1 MRAYFNTYVV
11 WFLVISGCVE
21 NLRFVCSR
29 FTELYYSSSGLPPHS
44 LPPAVPPA
52 NEGPNELHIVLNEW
66 DYVPNIGSRPSGGYV
81 GLKNAGATCYMNSV
95 LQQVCFV
102 SPRICFLFRTSIDL
116 RLCFAVAGYNLST
129 SVLSVHIRV
138 IFLYIDLFVYCYRLS
153 HFTFIAINIR
163 LYS

>member
-1 MRAYFNTYVV
+1 M
-11 WFLVISGCVE
+11 
-21 NLRFVCSR
+21 CSR

-44 LPPAVPPA
+44 LPPVVPPA

-102 SPRICFLFRTSIDL
+102 SPRLVSVSYSGH
-116 RLCFAVAGYNLST
+116 RLILDY
-129 SVLSVHIRV
+129 VLLLLV
-138 IFLYIDLFVYCYRLS
+138 IISALPCYRCI
-153 HFTFIAINIR
+153 FG
-163 LYS
+163 